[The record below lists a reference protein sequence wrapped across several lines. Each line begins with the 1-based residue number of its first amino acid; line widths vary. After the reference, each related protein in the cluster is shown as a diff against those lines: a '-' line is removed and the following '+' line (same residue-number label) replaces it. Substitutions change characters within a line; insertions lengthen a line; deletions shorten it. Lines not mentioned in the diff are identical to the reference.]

1 MTASAARPLLP
12 AVLLLAL
19 WLPLGCRTP
28 ALVPGAPPPLTR
40 DDERPRAMLQA
51 LEATSGTRKSLRAT
65 ARVSIEGQRGA
76 SFARQLVLLERPA
89 RLRLEVLGVM
99 GQRVAVLA
107 SDGARYDLYRAE
119 RAGIESG
126 EVHPGI
132 LYEVAGLAITPD
144 EVVRLALGAPL
155 ESPGADPGIASA
167 SELPEGGVRVELAY
181 RTGEVRRTL
190 EFASDSALVRFAARD
205 PEGTLILEARFSD
218 YRPIGAARFAFRI
231 DVSLPAAQSRAEI
244 QFQSVELNPSLPAE
258 LFRLPQR
265 TSAAGAPWR
274 PSDS

>member
-1 MTASAARPLLP
+1 MIA
-12 AVLLLAL
+12 
-19 WLPLGCRTP
+19 
-28 ALVPGAPPPLTR
+28 
-40 DDERPRAMLQA
+40 A
-51 LEATSGTRKSLRAT
+51 LEATAQGRRSLRGT

-76 SFARQLVLLERPA
+76 SFARQLVLLERPS

-119 RAGIESG
+119 RAAIESG

-132 LYEVAGLAITPD
+132 LYEVAGLPITPE
-144 EVVRLALGAPL
+144 EVIELALGAPL
-155 ESPGADPGIASA
+155 AASGASPSIAGA
-167 SELPEGGVRVELAY
+167 SELPEGGVRVELGY
-181 RTGEVRRTL
+181 RAGELRRTL
-190 EFASDSALVRFAARD
+190 EVGNDSALVRYAAHD
-205 PEGTLILEARFSD
+205 PEGALILEARFSD
-218 YRPIGAARFAFRI
+218 YRPLGDARFAFHI

-244 QFQSVELNPSLPAE
+244 QFQSVELNPTLPAE

-265 TSAAGAPWR
+265 TSSAGAPWR